1 MVRVTGLEWDSFVKG
16 MAVGKGPGRFM
27 VATRAR
33 RRAKAEREK
42 SELPFQGK
50 GVRFICP
57 SVSHHGARPNR
68 CKETRA
74 GGPSESPQS

>member
-42 SELPFQGK
+42 SELPFQGT
-50 GVRFICP
+50 GVRFMSKRFSSRRTP
-57 SVSHHGARPNR
+57 EPMQGDTGRG
-68 CKETRA
+68 T
-74 GGPSESPQS
+74 